1 MLKFELVRKKG
12 GFNVLHPSFHLYL
25 EKGEERISLLFAK
38 KRPFNKTAN
47 FLISQEKVK
56 SSRSGD
62 DVIGKL
68 RGNETKE
75 RYYLYNNGE
84 NPKNGHKIPL
94 ERIRNEHMAIQY
106 KYSPCSIGKL
116 RKAKVIIPGVD
127 PETGKAIQH
136 KPLKKEDTMLK
147 KIED

>member
-1 MLKFELVRKKG
+1 MLHFEIVRKKS

-25 EKGEERISLLFAK
+25 EKGEERVSLLFAK

-62 DVIGKL
+62 EVLGKL
-68 RGNETKE
+68 RGNENKE

-84 NPKNGHKIPL
+84 NPKNVHKTPL
-94 ERIRNEHMAIQY
+94 AGIRNEYMAI
-106 KYSPCSIGKL
+106 
-116 RKAKVIIPGVD
+116 
-127 PETGKAIQH
+127 
-136 KPLKKEDTMLK
+136 
-147 KIED
+147 